1 VLEKLKQLTKKPI
14 NLYNFLIKNVV
25 DEQESTGIE
34 NVFKAMSLDEVKEIR
49 IPFTNKYYPPF
60 TTTEYE
66 GIKIDVLNPNC
77 LALFKN
83 YEKIYEQIYP
93 TDETKASNKTFN
105 NFLITHFK
113 SGTPKSLCDDLHI
126 SDNDLIHKT
135 TRNFLTPRSE
145 EDTAKAI
152 YRMISVG
159 IIDNYTIDY
168 ANKLYKIRI
177 VKKETASYF
186 KNLSDLLTRYVS
198 DVYANS
204 EVKKLKDKHKDTIE
218 AGKETVI
225 GVCVKYL
232 TDFVY
237 DKIAEK
243 RRQAIDDMISMCKFA
258 LTEKD
263 VIAQT
268 NVIKDEIFYY
278 FNAKYSRR
286 QNTADVIII
295 KDGEEIRDKKSASLV
310 FDKEEE
316 ISAYDTIIK
325 YLDLMEKDVSASF
338 KNNIKHLRGACM
350 RMLRVYPGSPTYK
363 ILKSYTLFILSETTP
378 ALLDE
383 ATDELYS
390 GITNWTQEA
399 PQEKLESTLLKI
411 RDELLKQTNN
421 NKIIEAFEETIAA
434 VKLEYYS
441 NWTKEFTEKFT
452 ENLQIL

>member
-1 VLEKLKQLTKKPI
+1 
-14 NLYNFLIKNVV
+14 
-25 DEQESTGIE
+25 
-34 NVFKAMSLDEVKEIR
+34 M
-49 IPFTNKYYPPF
+49 
-60 TTTEYE
+60 
-66 GIKIDVLNPNC
+66 
-77 LALFKN
+77 
-83 YEKIYEQIYP
+83 
-93 TDETKASNKTFN
+93 
-105 NFLITHFK
+105 
-113 SGTPKSLCDDLHI
+113 
-126 SDNDLIHKT
+126 
-135 TRNFLTPRSE
+135 
-145 EDTAKAI
+145 
-152 YRMISVG
+152 
-159 IIDNYTIDY
+159 
-168 ANKLYKIRI
+168 
-177 VKKETASYF
+177 
-186 KNLSDLLTRYVS
+186 
-198 DVYANS
+198 
-204 EVKKLKDKHKDTIE
+204 KKLKEKHKDTIE
-218 AGKETVI
+218 AGQETVI

-263 VIAQT
+263 IVAQT
-268 NVIKDEIFYY
+268 NIIKDEIFYY

-316 ISAYDTIIK
+316 ISSYDTITK

-383 ATDELYS
+383 ATNELYS

-441 NWTKEFTEKFT
+441 NWTKKFTEKFT
-452 ENLQIL
+452 EKLQIL